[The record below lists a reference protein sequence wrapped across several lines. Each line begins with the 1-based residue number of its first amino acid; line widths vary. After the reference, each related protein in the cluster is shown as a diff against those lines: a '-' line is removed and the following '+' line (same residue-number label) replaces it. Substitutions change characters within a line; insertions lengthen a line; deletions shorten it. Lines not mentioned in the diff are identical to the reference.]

1 MCYRGSKI
9 ADNYDLR
16 GLMALD
22 GITLGLIKNELK
34 SYIIG
39 AKVEKIHQPSK
50 NELVFILR
58 TRNGAYRLYSSCD
71 GQSPRVHLT
80 RYSLENPKTP
90 PMLCMLFRKRL
101 VGANLVDIRQIKN
114 DRILIFDFDG
124 TTEIGDKTQFH
135 LVCEIMGQ
143 RSNIILCDC
152 DYKILD
158 AVKRIDENKSQIR
171 EILPGL
177 RYEFP
182 PLQEKCDIINDATSL
197 IVDSILSKS
206 EKMLSKGI
214 LDVVEGFSPI
224 VCREIAYR
232 TVFGDKQIGLLS
244 EIELERL
251 TNELEIIK
259 TEITEKSTPQM
270 LANSE
275 KTPFDFSFTNIRQY
289 GKTLEKKEYE
299 TYSELLDDFYF
310 ERDKANRI
318 KRRAADLFK
327 LLGSAVERTAR
338 KINNRKAELEK
349 SENREQ
355 LRVFAE
361 LITANQYRLTE
372 KSSSYS
378 VENYYDNNN
387 LIDIP
392 VNPALTAQQNAQR
405 YFKEYKK
412 AANAEKLLHSLI
424 EEGEQE
430 LIYLDTVIDNLSRA
444 DTDREISEIRE
455 ELENGGY
462 VKSKKSGKQKKE
474 KPLPPLE
481 FTSSDGFKILVGRN
495 NVQNDILTLKTAKN
509 YDMWLH
515 VQKQAGSHTIIIA
528 DNKEITETA
537 ICEAACIAAYHSKS
551 KDSSSVAVD
560 YTIVKNIKKP
570 VGAKP
575 GKVIYNTY
583 NTVYV
588 TPEKSLIE
596 KLLIK

>member
-1 MCYRGSKI
+1 MCYRGAEI
-9 ADNYDLR
+9 PDNHYLR
-16 GLMALD
+16 GFMALD

-34 SYIIG
+34 GYIVG

-124 TTEIGDKTQFH
+124 TTEIGDKTEYH
-135 LVCEIMGQ
+135 LICEVMGQ
-143 RSNIILCDC
+143 RSNIILCDI

-158 AVKRIDENKSQIR
+158 AVKRVDESKSQIR

-182 PLQEKCDIINDATSL
+182 PLQEKCDIINDDISV
-197 IVDSILSKS
+197 IVESILNKS
-206 EKMLSKGI
+206 EKLLSKGV
-214 LDVVEGFSPI
+214 LDVIEGFSPI

-232 TVFGDKQIGLLS
+232 TVFTDKQIGLLS
-244 EIELERL
+244 EIEVERL
-251 TNELEIIK
+251 ANELEVIRAD
-259 TEITEKSTPQM
+259 ITEKSTPQM
-270 LANSE
+270 LINSE
-275 KTPFDFSFTNIRQY
+275 NIPFDFSFTNIRQY
-289 GKTLEKKEYE
+289 GKALEKKEFE

-327 LLGSAVERTAR
+327 LLNSAVERTAR

-355 LRVFAE
+355 LRIFAE

-372 KSSSYS
+372 KSSVYS
-378 VENYYDNNN
+378 VENYYDENKV
-387 LIDIP
+387 IDIP
-392 VNPALTAQQNAQR
+392 ANPALTAQQNAQK

-430 LIYLDTVIDNLSRA
+430 LVYLDTVIDNLSRA
-444 DTDREISEIRE
+444 DSDREISEIRE

-462 VKSKKSGKQKKE
+462 VKSKKGGKQKKE

-481 FTSSDGFKILVGRN
+481 FVSSDGFKILVGRN

-528 DNKEITETA
+528 DSKEITETA
-537 ICEAACIAAYHSKS
+537 IYEAASIAAYHSKS

-575 GKVIYNTY
+575 GKVIYSTY

-588 TPEKSLIE
+588 TPQKDLIE
-596 KLLIK
+596 KLIIK